1 MVTLRLQGDEE
12 SSSESESDDESDDE
26 QLENELQ
33 LTEEQLRMLYEDP
46 ATTTNALK
54 AILGYVP
61 HDDEHICPF
70 YDESTGRCFKGN
82 SCQLNH
88 VSKLDNGLTR
98 DRCAVYTKLLQQIM
112 PIVGSMVKAY
122 VTWVFD
128 INEFYIYIP
137 KLAPISLGGIKAK
150 LNKTE
155 HCESYRNIK
164 RLLYA
169 HELVLVKCDGEFRR
183 GRVIEVIEEEYSTT
197 VQVFLIDYGAVKTI
211 PFTDLFE
218 WNSFC
223 DEIPGRKKTS
233 YYYHNGHT

>member
-1 MVTLRLQGDEE
+1 MVTLQLQDEEE
-12 SSSESESDDESDDE
+12 SSSESESSEESDDE

-33 LTEEQLRMLYEDP
+33 LTEEQLRVLHEDP

-61 HDDEHICPF
+61 HDDERICQF
-70 YDESTGRCFKGN
+70 YEKRTGRCFKGN
-82 SCQLNH
+82 SCQLEH
-88 VSKLDNGLTR
+88 IEPLENGLTR
-98 DRCAVYTKLLQQIM
+98 DRCAVYTKLVQQIL
-112 PIVGSMVKAY
+112 PLIGSRVKAY
-122 VTWVFD
+122 VTWVYD

-137 KLAPISLGGIKAK
+137 KLAPISLKAMKEK

-155 HCESYRNIK
+155 HCELYRNIK
-164 RLLYA
+164 RLHS

-183 GRVIEVIEEEYSTT
+183 GRAMEVIEEEYITT

-211 PFTDLFE
+211 PLTDVFE

-223 DEIPGRKKTS
+223 DQIPGR
-233 YYYHNGHT
+233 